1 MVKKIRRSE
10 GIKKSHTILE
20 EHIVVAGLALGILTL
35 DCANLEALVSIKDK
49 ERRREGKEEGR
60 RGVK

>member
-1 MVKKIRRSE
+1 MKKIRRSE

-20 EHIVVAGLALGILTL
+20 EHIVVGGLALGILTL

-49 ERRREGKEEGR
+49 EIRRE
-60 RGVK
+60 